1 MNRSAALPFEP
12 LEVQPRWLLH
22 IVFLLVLLGAVV
34 AMAVLRRGDLDFE
47 DELWAIGVLVLSFW
61 IFALALGSL
70 VRSVRAG
77 YALRLDAH
85 GMHVPGLDVVSW
97 RAVRGAD
104 LHQYERSGK
113 RFAQLVVY
121 IDVDRDRD
129 RVALAHYERYLFGPL
144 AGLYGNRGKI
154 VVPVM
159 LLAVEPESL
168 LARTREFVARGGM
181 IATAKREVAV
191 AASGEQR
198 AEGQRGP

>member
-1 MNRSAALPFEP
+1 MNRSAALPVEP

-34 AMAVLRRGDLDFE
+34 AMAAVRRGDLDVD
-47 DELWAIGVLVLSFW
+47 DELWAIGLLVLSFW

-70 VRSVRAG
+70 VRSMRAG
-77 YALRLDAH
+77 YALRLD
-85 GMHVPGLDVVSW
+85 GRGLHVPGLDVVPW
-97 RAVRGAD
+97 RAIRGAD

-121 IDVDRDRD
+121 IDVDRGGA
-129 RVALAHYERYLFGPL
+129 ALTHYERYLFGPL
-144 AGLYGNRGKI
+144 AGLYGSRGKI

-159 LLAVEPESL
+159 LLAIEPEPL
-168 LARTREFVARGGM
+168 LARTREFVAKGGM
-181 IATAKREVAV
+181 IETAKRDVAA

-198 AEGQRGP
+198 AEGQRRP